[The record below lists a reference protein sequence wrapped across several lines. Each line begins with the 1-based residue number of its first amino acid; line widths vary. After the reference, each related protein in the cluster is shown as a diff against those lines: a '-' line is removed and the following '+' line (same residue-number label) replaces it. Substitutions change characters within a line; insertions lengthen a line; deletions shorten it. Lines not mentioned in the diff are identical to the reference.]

1 MEDIRQEYRR
11 VIEDLACQL
20 SGDVDHGECFYE
32 KDMLD
37 EFLSNLETMRNLA
50 LKLYVQNREEMDG
63 EW

>member
-1 MEDIRQEYRR
+1 MADIRQEYRR
-11 VIEDLACQL
+11 ELEDLVCQL

-37 EFLSNLETMRNLA
+37 EFLSNLETVRNLA